1 MSETDNLA
9 TDAAKGIELTLY
21 VAGQTPKSVAA
32 IRNLER
38 LCAESPG
45 LALQVKVIDLKENP
59 RLAREH
65 NIVAIPTLVRKLPAP
80 VQKIIGDLSDT
91 EKVLVHLQLGDAS

>member
-1 MSETDNLA
+1 MTKA
-9 TDAAKGIELTLY
+9 TELTLY

-38 LCAESPG
+38 ICAEHLDASYV
-45 LALQVKVIDLKENP
+45 VKVIDLKENP

-65 NIVAIPTLVRKLPAP
+65 NIVAIPTLVRQLPVP
-80 VQKIIGDLSDT
+80 IQKIIGDLSDT
-91 EKVLVHLQLGDAS
+91 ERVLVNLRLGEAT